1 MDTLNLTTVQNLE
14 RMFFPC
20 VFSLVNEKT
29 KTIWISRTGCL
40 AEALL
45 RTIKSIKEAR
55 HPIKDLAVFELVCL
69 YSGENL
75 LYNHSRICQEYKD
88 KGYTLLNRPVKYY
101 IKKRLKKQEND
112 KYVTKVVLGT
122 RNYDLKTLG
131 EFNTMLEADGFI
143 SQWQKTNSI
152 QKKQN

>member
-1 MDTLNLTTVQNLE
+1 MITLNSTSMRNLE

-20 VFSLVNEKT
+20 VFSLVNEKR

-45 RTIKSIKEAR
+45 RTIKSIKESR
-55 HPIKDLAVFELVCL
+55 HPIKDLGEFELLCL

-88 KGYTLLNRPVKYY
+88 KGYVLLNRQVRYC
-101 IKKRLKKQEND
+101 IKKRLKKQDSE
-112 KYVTKVVLGT
+112 KYVADVVLGT
-122 RNYDLKTLG
+122 RNYDLKILG
-131 EFNTMLEADGFI
+131 TFKTMLEADEFI
-143 SQWQKTNSI
+143 KQWQETNSI
-152 QKKQN
+152 QKS